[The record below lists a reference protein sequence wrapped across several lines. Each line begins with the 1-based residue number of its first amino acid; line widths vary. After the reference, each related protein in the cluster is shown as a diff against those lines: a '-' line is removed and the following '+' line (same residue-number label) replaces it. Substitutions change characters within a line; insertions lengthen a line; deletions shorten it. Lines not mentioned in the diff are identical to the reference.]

1 MKKALVIIPNLLII
15 VLVLYF
21 IVGYANS
28 REEESKRN
36 IIEAYEKMTLTVDQI
51 IANYLE
57 DEQHLCDIW
66 SNYVNRSAESGTPMT
81 AEEAIS
87 YIRKAKI
94 SPEISG
100 HLIFMDDLGLSGIS
114 TTEKLGDSGNYSVSY
129 KNVSIFEN
137 LDSVSNVDG
146 VVNITR
152 AYTNPM
158 NGIQSIAFMNYVQV
172 LDPDTGKLRTG
183 LLMRVVPISRLEQKL
198 VFLKGEYENV
208 EISIVDQDGD
218 YIIRGKSLKNSN
230 FLEYF
235 RSYNHVSIEEYERI
249 KNEIIG
255 GVGSMNIKN
264 SKGEDC
270 RISYAPFDS
279 LKVWYLLAY
288 IPMNDLVESR
298 VVDWLLLGTVSVG
311 LIFLLIFNFIILMIY
326 NRKLSEAAEH
336 ANQANEAKSYF
347 LSTMS
352 HDIRTPMNAIL
363 GLNEMVLRDSRD
375 EKILDYSEKI
385 RTAGNTLLGLINDIL
400 DFSKIEAGKMDIINV
415 DYSFVSMMNDL
426 VNMVQKKT
434 EDKGLVFNLDIDS
447 GIPSTL
453 NGDEIRIKQV
463 ITNILTN
470 AVKYTREGSVTFSV
484 KYEKIPDKTDTVILK
499 ISVADTGIGIKSED
513 INRMFKAFERVEEK
527 RNRNIE
533 GTGLGITIAQ
543 SFLVKMGSYLQV
555 ESVYGEGSVF
565 YFNLEQKVVNW
576 DPIGD
581 YEDTF
586 RLSMK
591 ERKTYRE
598 KFTAPL
604 AKVLVVDDAPVN
616 LTVFSGLLS
625 RTKIQIDTAEGGD
638 EAIRMY
644 RKKQYDVIFLDHMMP
659 DKDGI
664 EVLEEMRGL
673 KETPNDKTPI
683 ICLTANAISGMS
695 EMYIKAGFDDYMT
708 KPIDPERLEGML
720 LQYLPKEKI
729 APASDEYPDDENVI
743 PDFVRRINA
752 IDVGAGLKHCGNS
765 KSYMLTLKRYLDTSV
780 ENADNIESLF
790 AVGDIKNTTIKVHA
804 LKSTSRI
811 IGAMKLGDFAAKLE
825 KAGDAGD
832 TKMLEEELPKL
843 IAQYRK
849 LAEELEPLNQKE
861 KLKGDNEGEEELTL
875 ISAEKL
881 KEAYGTLLESCE
893 NFDFDSVVL
902 VAQTL
907 EEYRIP
913 EGETNRVKDILK
925 AVDNFDYE
933 KIPEIIAGKV

>member
-100 HLIFMDDLGLSGIS
+100 HLIFMDDPGLSGIS

-881 KEAYGTLLESCE
+881 KEAYGTLLEFCE